1 DRRLD
6 RARFQANLSGLR
18 GPLWLLLFPE
28 GRLNWQGA
36 RDQSRAFAAKSNLP
50 ADSHPVHLILPRALG
65 LFLALDIVY
74 PQGLEDLFDV
84 TVAYEGIRADQI
96 PYDVFLPDRMF
107 FDAEYPKNIHMHV
120 RRFPIKDIPGFSDS
134 DIATLSQDDRLLLFD
149 VWLNRMWLE
158 KDQLMTQFF
167 EYGELGT
174 LTASEPRMRVPLIP
188 HSNDWIQIAL
198 LFSAAY
204 FLLRFYWSVVR
215 FSFSLIARVL
225 LSIFDFVGLEPAKK
239 QHAANANTNTDSG
252 MDVLRSL
259 LFGGDSIPG
268 STPGSA
274 GAAPASLDTDPNN
287 LATTSG
293 VGSVSVQQKRKPIFF
308 VNLVIFAALISSTA
322 LAVCLLGL
330 PAAILLV
337 LVRQSKAGAATVQQ
351 VHRWFRAY
359 VRHLERA
366 FAAMLVLIAAVFL
379 RGSVLV
385 VTGDWDKI
393 DHSKKN
399 LVFSNHQIYPDW
411 YYLWLFAWF
420 RNCQADFRIVL
431 IKVLASLPLLGQG
444 MQLFEFI
451 FLNQKLAQDRAII
464 HSNLSTA
471 VADGPHNP
479 LFLLIFPEGTLN
491 TPGNV
496 SKSRAYAEKH
506 NIKNHPQH
514 CILPKSTGLFVTL
527 QDLASDV
534 NECFDLTVAY
544 GGVKA
549 DEVPYDVLLPDKVYL
564 EGKYPREI
572 HFDVRRYEIAKL
584 PGFRTSDADTAQDND
599 GVAPPA
605 IKEEF
610 DAWLRSVWTDKD
622 TKLAN
627 FYATNA
633 LTNDRKE
640 IVPLIPRVED
650 WVYFIAL
657 FAGFYVILPV
667 YARISYWTVVVG
679 WRIAVDVIFAGLVQV
694 FGVSR
699 LTVWAAF
706 MVYFKQTVG
715 IDDVTILV

>member
-1 DRRLD
+1 MFLD
-6 RARFQANLSGLR
+6 A
-18 GPLWLLLFPE
+18 
-28 GRLNWQGA
+28 
-36 RDQSRAFAAKSNLP
+36 
-50 ADSHPVHLILPRALG
+50 V
-65 LFLALDIVY
+65 
-74 PQGLEDLFDV
+74 
-84 TVAYEGIRADQI
+84 
-96 PYDVFLPDRMF
+96 
-107 FDAEYPKNIHMHV
+107 YPKNIHMHV

-134 DIATLSQDDRLLLFD
+134 DIATLSHDDRLLLFD
-149 VWLNRMWLE
+149 AWLNRMWLE
-158 KDQLMTQFF
+158 KDQLMTRFF
-167 EYGELGT
+167 EYGELGS
-174 LTASEPRMRVPLIP
+174 LTASEPRIRVPLIP

-215 FSFSLIARVL
+215 FSFSLVAHVL
-225 LSIFDFVGLEPAKK
+225 LSIFDFVGLERSFLWLVQVQNGKK
-239 QHAANANTNTDSG
+239 NHHHATYTNTYTNTNTNTNTNSG

-268 STPGSA
+268 SAPGSA
-274 GAAPASLDTDPNN
+274 GAASSSLLDTDPNS

-293 VGSVSVQQKRKPIFF
+293 VGSVNVQQQQQQQQQQNRKPIFYI
-308 VNLVIFAALISSTA
+308 NLVIFSVLVSTTA

-330 PAAILLV
+330 PAAIPLV
-337 LVRQSKAGAATVQQ
+337 LAQRLKVKETVFQLI
-351 VHRWFRAY
+351 HRWFRAY

-366 FAAMLVLIAAVFL
+366 FAASLVLIAAVFL

-385 VTGDWDKI
+385 VTGDWDKL
-393 DHSKKN
+393 DCSKRN

-420 RNCQADFRIVL
+420 RNCQADFRIIL

-451 FLNQKLAQDRAII
+451 FLNQKLAQDRVII
-464 HSNLSTA
+464 HSSISTA
-471 VADGPHNP
+471 LADGPHHP
-479 LFLLIFPEGTLN
+479 LFLLLFPEGTLN

-496 SKSRAYAEKH
+496 SKSRAYAEK
-506 NIKNHPQH
+506 NRIAEHPKY
-514 CILPKSTGLFVTL
+514 CILPKSTGLYIML
-527 QDLASDV
+527 QNLTPDV
-534 NECFDLTVAY
+534 DECFDLTVAY
-544 GGVKA
+544 GGVAA
-549 DEVPYDVLLPDKVYL
+549 DEVPYEVLLPDKVYL

-572 HFDVRRYEIAKL
+572 HVDVRRHVVAEL
-584 PGFRTSDADTAQDND
+584 PGFRASDAVAAEAQETE
-599 GVAPPA
+599 A
-605 IKEEF
+605 IKKEF
-610 DAWLRSVWTDKD
+610 DEWLRSVWADKD
-622 TKLAN
+622 AKLAN

-657 FAGFYVILPV
+657 FAGLYIVVPI
-667 YARISYWTVVVG
+667 YARIVYWAAVVVWKVTVG
-679 WRIAVDVIFAGLVQV
+679 VIFAGLVQL

-715 IDDVTILV
+715 IEDVTIL